1 MAEKP
6 VKRTGKSL
14 RTMQRILDSAVQ
26 EFAAHGMSGSR
37 VERIADNA
45 AAKKPRIYDYF
56 GDKEGLFQAVMQREL
71 GDTSKAVP
79 FDPGHL
85 PEYAGRL
92 FDYAHDHPAVMC
104 LMMWNAMEP
113 GRDGTGGGGFE
124 RHIEA
129 IRELQEKGEISRA
142 NPAEFILTLI
152 VSLASALSAA
162 NPIGTAVLGRLSE
175 KKAALRKCIME
186 TVRMICEDKRQV

>member
-14 RTMQRILDSAVQ
+14 RTMQRILDSAAQ

-45 AAKKPRIYDYF
+45 DAKKPRIYDYF
-56 GDKEGLFQAVMQREL
+56 GDKEGLFQAVMQREM
-71 GDTSKAVP
+71 GNTRSAVP
-79 FDPGHL
+79 FDPGDL

-92 FDYAHDHPAVMC
+92 FDYVHDHPAIMR
-104 LMMWNAMEP
+104 LMMWNAMEQDRC
-113 GRDGTGGGGFE
+113 GAGGSFE

-129 IRELQEKGEISRA
+129 IRELQDKGEISRA

-152 VSLASALSAA
+152 VSLTSALSAV
-162 NPIGTAVLGRLSE
+162 NPIGSDVLSKLSK
-175 KKAALRKCIME
+175 KKAALRKAIME
-186 TVRMICEDKRQV
+186 TVRMICETRR

>member
-6 VKRTGKSL
+6 VKRTRKSL

-45 AAKKPRIYDYF
+45 DAKKPRIYDYF
-56 GDKEGLFQAVMQREL
+56 GDKEGLFQAVMQREM
-71 GDTSKAVP
+71 GNTSTAVP

-92 FDYAHDHPAVMC
+92 FDYAQDHPAIMR

-113 GRDGTGGGGFE
+113 DRGDTGGGFE
-124 RHIEA
+124 RHIDA
-129 IRELQEKGEISRA
+129 IRELQDKGEISRA

-152 VSLASALSAA
+152 VSLTSALSAV
-162 NPIGTAVLGRLSE
+162 NPIGSGVLGKLSE
-175 KKAALRKCIME
+175 KRDALRKAVME
-186 TVRMICEDKRQV
+186 TVRLICEDRR